1 MDLEQQPN
9 LPIDVPPPPGPRAE
23 SSTSSKRRYS
33 TVNGEPVQRQKRAK
47 YTPNACKQCKKR
59 KLKCIK
65 SADDA
70 DCQRCLDDGAVCVTV
85 VAPASSTNGRG
96 KDSEAEKEATQRPG
110 QDVISTESHNAN
122 RRESSRIEGLT
133 EDISRLQ
140 AQVTSLVQTM
150 RDLTEGRPRLDSIAH
165 QQVSPA
171 YSANARTRQKSPV
184 PMQPH
189 FVGPTRSAFSLRIA
203 ESSLTRMG
211 IGSSE
216 VPPPSAPESRTGSP
230 GPSSPEPPPAAPS
243 GSGPDPLLSFPTTE
257 IIRLLDVFQEEVE
270 SVYPF
275 IETSELAPNVTQI
288 LDIVYGPPTDTT
300 SPQVR
305 KSRQKDLRIIKVA
318 VATAIV
324 IEAHGRNDDSARL
337 VDSVESE
344 ISVASRVDVDLKEVQ
359 LNTML
364 SIFYFHCD
372 EELLAWRLIGTA
384 ARAALEMGLHRKQ
397 SLIDNFP
404 EVHHRNLAV
413 RVFWCIYALDRRW
426 SFGTSLSFALHDR
439 DIDPEL
445 PEPGEDF
452 LYLGCMVAYGR
463 LCSRVWE
470 ALPPFGSTCIPK
482 DTAAYLD
489 YMAQNWLASIPRELQ
504 LRHPRLGLA
513 PRMQPR
519 VLHRLRA
526 LLYLRGNNIRTIL
539 KRQHVLSTAAIEAD
553 VRAAR
558 NVVDI
563 AQDSLQVLVH
573 LNDSSDIY
581 ARQQSA
587 FNYFLLSSLA
597 VIFLAVCHAPAM
609 FADQCRDSFLAALEL
624 VKGFSRHGNASRRL
638 WKSIRGLVPR
648 VKSLGLRSNS
658 TGVVEGARA
667 GEKQPEAQDVT
678 QEDSGVVAEQKQTAP
693 DATVGADAQIWQE
706 MWPPLDQETSPGLS
720 SSVPDAF
727 HMSVDLMSL
736 FDSFGMPPDPGMPP
750 GPYRAFDGMLP
761 IGEAD
766 EISRRFQGLI

>member
-1 MDLEQQPN
+1 
-9 LPIDVPPPPGPRAE
+9 
-23 SSTSSKRRYS
+23 
-33 TVNGEPVQRQKRAK
+33 
-47 YTPNACKQCKKR
+47 
-59 KLKCIK
+59 
-65 SADDA
+65 
-70 DCQRCLDDGAVCVTV
+70 
-85 VAPASSTNGRG
+85 
-96 KDSEAEKEATQRPG
+96 
-110 QDVISTESHNAN
+110 
-122 RRESSRIEGLT
+122 
-133 EDISRLQ
+133 
-140 AQVTSLVQTM
+140 
-150 RDLTEGRPRLDSIAH
+150 
-165 QQVSPA
+165 
-171 YSANARTRQKSPV
+171 
-184 PMQPH
+184 
-189 FVGPTRSAFSLRIA
+189 
-203 ESSLTRMG
+203 
-211 IGSSE
+211 
-216 VPPPSAPESRTGSP
+216 
-230 GPSSPEPPPAAPS
+230 
-243 GSGPDPLLSFPTTE
+243 
-257 IIRLLDVFQEEVE
+257 
-270 SVYPF
+270 
-275 IETSELAPNVTQI
+275 
-288 LDIVYGPPTDTT
+288 
-300 SPQVR
+300 
-305 KSRQKDLRIIKVA
+305 
-318 VATAIV
+318 
-324 IEAHGRNDDSARL
+324 
-337 VDSVESE
+337 
-344 ISVASRVDVDLKEVQ
+344 
-359 LNTML
+359 
-364 SIFYFHCD
+364 
-372 EELLAWRLIGTA
+372 
-384 ARAALEMGLHRKQ
+384 
-397 SLIDNFP
+397 
-404 EVHHRNLAV
+404 
-413 RVFWCIYALDRRW
+413 
-426 SFGTSLSFALHDR
+426 
-439 DIDPEL
+439 
-445 PEPGEDF
+445 
-452 LYLGCMVAYGR
+452 MVAYGR

-648 VKSLGLRSNS
+648 VKSLGLRSN
-658 TGVVEGARA
+658 TAGVTEGAWT
-667 GEKQPEAQDVT
+667 GEKQPEAQDIT
-678 QEDSGVVAEQKQTAP
+678 QQDSGVVSEQQQTAP
-693 DATVGADAQIWQE
+693 DATGAADAQIWQE

-736 FDSFGMPPDPGMPP
+736 FDSFGMPPDPSMPP

>member
-1 MDLEQQPN
+1 TT
-9 LPIDVPPPPGPRAE
+9 VPPSADGQRPE
-23 SSTSSKRRYS
+23 SAASSKRRYS

-65 SADDA
+65 NADEA
-70 DCQRCLDDGAVCVTV
+70 DCQRCLDDGAER
-85 VAPASSTNGRG
+85 A
-96 KDSEAEKEATQRPG
+96 
-110 QDVISTESHNAN
+110 HMN
-122 RRESSRIEGLT
+122 RRGDTRLDGLT

-140 AQVTSLVQTM
+140 AQVSTLVQTLQG
-150 RDLTEGRPRLDSIAH
+150 LTEGRSRLDSIASGHNH

-171 YSANARTRQKSPV
+171 YSSNARTARQRSPV

-211 IGSSE
+211 IGSNE
-216 VPPPSAPESRTGSP
+216 APPPSAPESPSGSP
-230 GPSSPEPPPAAPS
+230 GPSSPEQGPEGLARY
-243 GSGPDPLLSFPTTE
+243 GPDPLLSFQTAE
-257 IIRLLDVFQEEVE
+257 IVRLLDVFQEEVE

-275 IETSELAPNVTQI
+275 IETSELASNVTQI
-288 LDIVYGPPTDTT
+288 LDIVYGPQTDET
-300 SPQVR
+300 SPKVR
-305 KSRQKDLRIIKVA
+305 KARQKDLRIIKVA

-324 IEAHGRNDDSARL
+324 VEAHGRNDASARL

-344 ISVASRVDVDLKEVQ
+344 ISVTSRADVDLKEVQ
-359 LNTML
+359 INTML

-404 EVHHRNLAV
+404 DVRHRNMAV

-445 PEPGEDF
+445 PEPANF
-452 LYLGCMVAYGR
+452 QYLGCMVAYGR

-470 ALPPFGSTCIPK
+470 AIPPFGSNCIPK
-482 DTAAYLD
+482 DTVAYLD

-513 PRMQPR
+513 PKMQPR
-519 VLHRLRA
+519 VLHRLRT
-526 LLYLRGNNIRTIL
+526 LLYLRGNHIRTMVH
-539 KRQHVLSTAAIEAD
+539 RHYVLSTAAIESD
-553 VRAAR
+553 IRGAR

-563 AQDSLQVLVH
+563 AMDSLQVLVH
-573 LNDSSDIY
+573 LKDSSDIY

-597 VIFLAVCHAPAM
+597 VIFLAVCHAPAT

-624 VKGFSRHGNASRRL
+624 VKSFSRHGNASRRL

-648 VKSLGLRSNS
+648 VNSLGLRSNAPGG
-658 TGVVEGARA
+658 TDDARA
-667 GEKQPEAQDVT
+667 REKQPET
-678 QEDSGVVAEQKQTAP
+678 Q
-693 DATVGADAQIWQE
+693 DATQQDAGDVVEQQQPSEANGSADRQIWHD
-706 MWPPLDQETSPGLS
+706 MWPPLDQEASPCPS
-720 SSVPDAF
+720 NSIPDAF

-736 FDSFGMPPDPGMPP
+736 FDSFGIPQDPGMPP
-750 GPYRAFDGMLP
+750 GPFRQFEGMLP